1 MHKNSTQK
9 ILAVDPSLRST
20 GWALFDFKTKIPLA
34 IGTIKSED
42 ASISLS
48 ERLRV
53 LQNEIE
59 SLYTEL
65 NLVADDILVCEGPA
79 PLVLNPHT
87 ALKVEH
93 VRGIFETIARGK
105 GIHVPGRINPRT
117 WQSEL
122 LGLRGP
128 QLPRKEVKELSLL
141 TAKRLFPEM
150 FASEKKGN
158 EKNSQKEV
166 QGIQDIA
173 DALLIGCLAKSKLEM
188 AQKTGTD
195 LAAVFVK
202 TTTARKGAAVAVGVR
217 RGGSR
222 FSGWSEQ
229 SLKKLQ
235 KN

>member
-1 MHKNSTQK
+1 VHKNSQQK

-20 GWALFDFKTKIPLA
+20 GWALFDFKTKNPLA
-34 IGTIKSED
+34 TGIIKSED
-42 ASISLS
+42 ASIPLS

-105 GIHVPGRINPRT
+105 GINVPGRINPRT

-150 FASEKKGN
+150 FAVKKVGEK
-158 EKNSQKEV
+158 EI

-173 DALLIGCLAKSKLEM
+173 DALLIGCLAKSKLEV
-188 AQKTGTD
+188 AQRTGTE

-202 TTTARKGAAVAVGVR
+202 VGNGKKGTAISAGAR

-229 SLKKLQ
+229 ALKKLQ

>member
-1 MHKNSTQK
+1 VHKNYTQK

-20 GWALFDFKTKIPLA
+20 GWALFDFKTKNPLA

-42 ASISLS
+42 ASIPFS

-53 LQNEIE
+53 LQKEIE
-59 SLYTEL
+59 ILY
-65 NLVADDILVCEGPA
+65 ADLKLEANDILVCEGPA

-128 QLPRKEVKELSLL
+128 QLPRKEVKELSLM
-141 TAKRLFPEM
+141 TAKRLFPEI
-150 FASEKKGN
+150 FAVKKEG
-158 EKNSQKEV
+158 QKEIR
-166 QGIQDIA
+166 GIQDIA

-188 AQKTGTD
+188 SQKTGTD
-195 LAAVFVK
+195 LLAVFVK
-202 TTTARKGAAVAVGVR
+202 GGRGRKAGSVSANALQIGVR

-222 FSGWSEQ
+222 YSGWSEE

-235 KN
+235 KQ